1 MLPFLMSMAT
11 MGGSGGVGG
20 DGGGDTAVP
29 AAAAAAATAAA
40 ASVAGDDAALGAELS
55 ALVSDLQGVLS
66 SPGVLQQLFA
76 IGSTAAAR
84 AAFARLRAAAAA
96 APSDRAASTV
106 LREVGSMYRRGEL
119 AALLGEAATR
129 CPALLPLLPAVTRV
143 LDALANS
150 S

>member
-1 MLPFLMSMAT
+1 MP
-11 MGGSGGVGG
+11 GVQ
-20 DGGGDTAVP
+20 P
-29 AAAAAAATAAA
+29 PY
-40 ASVAGDDAALGAELS
+40 
-55 ALVSDLQGVLS
+55 GVLLS
-66 SPGVLQQLFA
+66 SPGALQQLFA

-84 AAFARLRAAAAA
+84 AAYARLRAAAAA
-96 APSDRAASTV
+96 APPDRAAGTV
-106 LREVGSMYRRGEL
+106 LRELGAMYRQGEL